1 MRSKFT
7 STWKGLA
14 VMVPGVL
21 IIALAVYAV
30 IHHGSNPE
38 RSSSRPQSGII
49 VSYTYL
55 PISRRC
61 GPNRVEAHVRLNSG
75 EVVIAGSAQPAIVH
89 SGMRVAVEMGN
100 FICVAAPYA
109 ILREGPPNNSI
120 QRTQTRYAGSRRLPR
135 ALGAT

>member
-14 VMVPGVL
+14 VIIPGAL

-30 IHHGSNPE
+30 IHQGSNPQ
-38 RSSSRPQSGII
+38 RSSSRPQSGTI

-61 GPNRVEAHVRLNSG
+61 GPSRVEARVRLNNG
-75 EVVIAGSAQPAIVH
+75 EVVIAGSSQPSIVH
-89 SGMRVAVEMGN
+89 SGMHVTVEMDN

-120 QRTQTRYAGSRRLPR
+120 QPTQTRYAGSR
-135 ALGAT
+135 G